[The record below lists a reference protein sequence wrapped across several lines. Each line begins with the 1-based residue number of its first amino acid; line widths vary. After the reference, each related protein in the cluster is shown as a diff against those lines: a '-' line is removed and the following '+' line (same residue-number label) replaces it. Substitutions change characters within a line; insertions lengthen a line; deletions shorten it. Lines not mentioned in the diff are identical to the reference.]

1 MGKMSRDKGARFER
15 LIVSHFKEY
24 GYDAIRP
31 SQYRGNTGNC
41 ADVEGVPYLHI
52 ECKAQEAMRLYD
64 WYRQAVRDSAKNR
77 DVMPV
82 VIHKQN
88 NKPILVSMDF
98 DSFMRM
104 YREFEASMRLKE
116 EYKST

>member
-15 LIVSHFKEY
+15 TIVSYFKEY

-31 SQYRGNTGNC
+31 AQYRGNTGDA

-52 ECKAQEAMRLYD
+52 ECKAQEKTHLYD
-64 WYRQAVRDSAKNR
+64 WYDQAVRDSAKK
-77 DVMPV
+77 DVIPV

-88 NKPILVSMDF
+88 NKPVLVTMDF
-98 DSFMRM
+98 ESFMKI
-104 YREFEASMRLKE
+104 YKEFEASMTEAGK
-116 EYKST
+116 